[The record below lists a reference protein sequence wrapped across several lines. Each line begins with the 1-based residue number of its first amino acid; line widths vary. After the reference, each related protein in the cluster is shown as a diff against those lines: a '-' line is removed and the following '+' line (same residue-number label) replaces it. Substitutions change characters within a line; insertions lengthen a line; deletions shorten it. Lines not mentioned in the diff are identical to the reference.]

1 MFCMRFTKMKKI
13 FSNRIPSINSDLSMK
28 NIITNIV
35 DRNWYFRGFYEK
47 INITLLYFIYIT
59 KA

>member
-1 MFCMRFTKMKKI
+1 MRFTKIKKI

-28 NIITNIV
+28 NIVTNIV

-47 INITLLYFIYIT
+47 INITVMYFIYIT

>member
-1 MFCMRFTKMKKI
+1 MRFTKMKKI

-47 INITLLYFIYIT
+47 INITVLYLIYIT

>member
-1 MFCMRFTKMKKI
+1 MRFTKIKKI

-47 INITLLYFIYIT
+47 INITVLYLIYIT

>member
-1 MFCMRFTKMKKI
+1 MRFTKMKKI

-47 INITLLYFIYIT
+47 INITVL
-59 KA
+59 